1 MSSSKLKPITNPSNN
16 ISDNTSLPVFA
27 VTIGAAIWG
36 IYWIPLRFADHMG
49 MSGAWAVV
57 LASLLPLSILVPLSC
72 WFWRE
77 IRPEI
82 KAIAIIGFYTG
93 AALVFYAMGLVY
105 STVVRATLLY
115 YLTPVWAT
123 LFSMMILREQV
134 RWNRWGAILVGLVGL
149 YFILGG
155 ASDLTTPI
163 NIGDYF
169 GLAAGIFW
177 GIGAVYL
184 KKNPGIKMTGA
195 VASQHL
201 FSLIFAL
208 TCCLLLPQIEV
219 IPNWSA
225 WAATIPAMWLYSC
238 LCLVPSL
245 YAIFWASGRL
255 YPGRIGVLMM
265 TEVLV
270 AVVSASILLD
280 EQLQMLEWVG
290 VILILIAGLFEVFGN
305 DKEIAPDNTR

>member
-1 MSSSKLKPITNPSNN
+1 
-16 ISDNTSLPVFA
+16 
-27 VTIGAAIWG
+27 
-36 IYWIPLRFADHMG
+36 

-57 LASLLPLSILVPLSC
+57 LASLLPLSILMPLSC

-93 AALVFYAMGLVY
+93 AALVFYAIGLIY

-115 YLTPVWAT
+115 YLTPIWAT
-123 LFSMMILREQV
+123 LFSLVMLREQV
-134 RWNRWGAILVGLVGL
+134 RWNRWMAILVGLAGL

-169 GLAAGIFW
+169 GLASGLFW
-177 GIGAVYL
+177 GLGAVYL
-184 KKNPGIKMTGA
+184 KKNPGVKITGM

-201 FSLIFAL
+201 FSLAFAL
-208 TCCLLLPQIEV
+208 AGCALLAQINV
-219 IPNWSA
+219 IPHWSV
-225 WAATIPAMWLYSC
+225 WAATIPVMWLYTC

-255 YPGRIGVLMM
+255 YPGRVGVLMM

-280 EQLQMLEWVG
+280 ERLQMLEWLG
-290 VILILIAGLFEVFGN
+290 VILILTAGLFEVFGN
-305 DKEIAPDNTR
+305 DKEIAPDHTR